1 MLLWPYL
8 RVPPQGLAVKYDTS
22 QIFAA
27 FRRSDG
33 DLSLPELLV
42 EIDHAVP
49 ERTLRRWLS
58 KWVDEGRLAKTG
70 NRRSTRYRL
79 SEASAEPE
87 FKFLQGLS
95 VSRKRALLGQLRDLW
110 THTSTAVEGNTLT
123 LGDTHF
129 VLEQGLTISGK
140 PIKDHQEVIGHARAI
155 EILYKNLTAT
165 TNEQTVFDLH
175 KAVQTGAVIDIY
187 KPSGAWKLEPNGTYA
202 VTRDNR
208 QVYIEYAD
216 PEEVPHLMRE
226 ILAALNAEHTPPLTL
241 ETAPDTYAKIHA
253 GIAHTHPFWDGNGRI
268 ARLLSNIPLL
278 RAGLPP
284 IVIPAE
290 RRQLYIQLL
299 AEYELALGAIDRHTG
314 VWPKP
319 ILLADFTTF
328 CADCYEATR
337 QLVEGAH
344 SGE

>member
-1 MLLWPYL
+1 M
-8 RVPPQGLAVKYDTS
+8 KYDTS
-22 QIFAA
+22 QIFATL
-27 FRRSDG
+27 RRSDG
-33 DLSLPELLV
+33 DMSLPELLV
-42 EIDHAVP
+42 AIDHAVP

-58 KWVDEGRLAKTG
+58 KWVIEGRLTKTG

-79 SEASAEPE
+79 SEAGAEPE
-87 FKFLQGLS
+87 FEFLQGLS
-95 VSRKRALLGQLRDLW
+95 ASRKHALLGQLRDLW

-129 VLEQGLTISGK
+129 VLEQGLTIFGK

-155 EILYKNLTAT
+155 ELLYRSLNSTV
-165 TNEQTVFDLH
+165 NEQTVFELH
-175 KAVQTGAVIDIY
+175 KAVQTDVVTDIY
-187 KPSGAWKLEPNGTYA
+187 EPNGAWKLEPNGTYT

-208 QVYIEYAD
+208 QVYIDYAA
-216 PEEVPHLMRE
+216 PEEVPGLMHE
-226 ILAALNAEHTPPLTL
+226 ILAALNAEHTPPLNL
-241 ETAPDTYAKIHA
+241 DTAPATYAKIHA

-278 RAGLPP
+278 RAGQPP

-299 AEYELALGAIDRHTG
+299 AEYELAVGVIDRYTG

-319 ILLADFTTF
+319 ILLADFANF
-328 CADCYEATR
+328 CADCYEAT
-337 QLVEGAH
+337 QKLVEGAH
-344 SGE
+344 VGDADATRRRSAD

>member
-1 MLLWPYL
+1 MKHSTP
-8 RVPPQGLAVKYDTS
+8 

-27 FRRSDG
+27 FRRSHG

-58 KWVDEGRLAKTG
+58 KWVDEGRLIKTG

-79 SEASAEPE
+79 SEAGVEPE

-95 VSRKRALLGQLRDLW
+95 ASRKHTLLGQLRDLW

-140 PIKDHQEVIGHARAI
+140 SIKDHQEVIGHARAI
-155 EILYKNLTAT
+155 EILYRSLTT
-165 TNEQTVFDLH
+165 TTSEQTVFDLH
-175 KAVQTGAVIDIY
+175 KAVQTDIVIDIY
-187 KPSGAWKLEPNGTYA
+187 KPNGAWKLEPNGAYA
-202 VTRDNR
+202 VTRDDR
-208 QVYIEYAD
+208 QVYIEYAA
-216 PEEVPHLMRE
+216 PKEVPHLMRE
-226 ILAALNAEHTPPLTL
+226 ILTALNAEHTPPLNL
-241 ETAPDTYAKIHA
+241 DTAPETYAKIHA

-268 ARLLSNIPLL
+268 ARLLANIPLL

-299 AEYELALGAIDRHTG
+299 AEYELTLGVIDRHTG

-319 ILLADFTTF
+319 ILLNDFTAF

-337 QLVEGAH
+337 KLVERAH
-344 SGE
+344 GGE